1 MKYKL
6 RNNYSTDPAYAL
18 QDILIDR
25 GVQDIN
31 LFLHPNKSTCELN
44 PYDLA
49 NIEKGAE
56 MLLDH
61 LRKNHKILFLV
72 D

>member
-6 RNNYSTDPAYAL
+6 RNNYSTNPNDAL
-18 QDILIDR
+18 ISILKDR

-31 LFLHPNKSTCELN
+31 NFLNPSFACELN
-44 PYDLA
+44 PYDLE
-49 NIEKGAE
+49 NIEVGAE
-56 MLLDH
+56 LLLRH
-61 LRKNHKILFLV
+61 LRANNNILFIV